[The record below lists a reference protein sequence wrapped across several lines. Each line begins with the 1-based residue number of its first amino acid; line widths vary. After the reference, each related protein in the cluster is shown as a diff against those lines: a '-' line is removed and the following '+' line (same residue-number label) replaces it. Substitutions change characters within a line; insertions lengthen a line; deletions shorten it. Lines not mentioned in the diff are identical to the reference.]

1 MHVAGN
7 IPASIRHGPLALGGL
22 GIFDLRTEMG
32 IENSKFLRAAIFSK
46 SSAGDLIL
54 MNLQYLELEAGIRER
69 LLENP
74 GIPVPYLTTT
84 WLTSVCNYMANH
96 NISIT
101 LTDQPTS
108 NTARRTDRPI
118 HYATHPP
125 QSLHSG
131 ATAGYKPRSHPPTSE
146 HTGGNAG

>member
-1 MHVAGN
+1 
-7 IPASIRHGPLALGGL
+7 
-22 GIFDLRTEMG
+22 
-32 IENSKFLRAAIFSK
+32 
-46 SSAGDLIL
+46 